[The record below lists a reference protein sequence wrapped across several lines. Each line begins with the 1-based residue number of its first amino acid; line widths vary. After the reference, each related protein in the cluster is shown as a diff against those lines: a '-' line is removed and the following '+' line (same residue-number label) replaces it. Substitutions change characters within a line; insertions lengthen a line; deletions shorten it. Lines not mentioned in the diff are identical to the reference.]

1 MLKELINDGFGEEQD
16 LNCAEKILY
25 GANQV
30 YCLGLSPDS
39 LKIAAGFGGG
49 MGIESVCGALTAS
62 IMVLS
67 KLAVVS
73 HAHESSR
80 IKQLAQDF
88 FASYQNEMKS
98 IDCTTLKKN
107 YRNDEIKCK
116 YVIMKAAEILDKMVI
131 SEKLVKL

>member
-1 MLKELINDGFGEEQD
+1 MLKDLIADNFGEAQD

-25 GANQV
+25 GANKV
-30 YCLGLSPDS
+30 YRLGLPDES

-49 MGIESVCGALTAS
+49 MGIENVCGALTAS

-73 HAHESSR
+73 HAHENGR

-88 FASYQNEMKS
+88 FTAYQHEMS
-98 IDCTTLKKN
+98 NIDCTTLKKN
-107 YRNDEIKCK
+107 YRNDEEKCK
-116 YVIMKAAEILDKMVI
+116 HVIMKAAEILDKLVTK
-131 SEKLVKL
+131 EKLVKI